1 MEKKKYNTKQF
12 YSMINNL
19 FPKTNLQY
27 TYINTFILCLFF
39 TFIHKYL
46 DQTLPSL
53 YKSIEKD
60 FNIDV
65 KTLYYMNT
73 IYKLAYSGSNFFF
86 AIFFDFSFKKILCF
100 KHNENS
106 ANLAKSPNQS
116 NNDHS
121 GKIQYEVN
129 FNNENEFKDI
139 GKLNNDGK
147 KGKQKGEKNNKSKY
161 ENEKIFN
168 NNKSYVN
175 SFSLQDE
182 ITISEYEYT
191 LNVLFISLI
200 IYIIVI
206 FGITI
211 SNNYMYIFFFLFIMG
226 MNNSCIY
233 ILIQKIYT
241 NNVFSEN
248 RSTIYGFLHFFTSI
262 SHMLSIFINTNLS
275 NKLYFG
281 FKGWRLC
288 YFIILLFPFLVSIF
302 LFKLIKNNNLKKEAI
317 QNRNLSFMAPL
328 EKLTDMDSL
337 NYKQNFKRKNKH
349 SNGKENEIN
358 EERVLLLTGNEQPW
372 NTSSK
377 MNMQIKNLENIGE
390 YNITEMVRP
399 CNDEVKGTITNIS
412 KNEIN
417 NKSIK
422 NRISENT
429 SDDNHS
435 ISIFQKNEHDSL
447 ISKEKKKKKI
457 IYEFAYL
464 YEIKYVLKNY
474 SFWIIISMGML
485 NGIPKH
491 VLSLMIYFFQYCNI
505 SDFKSG
511 FIISVSWLC
520 ASIVSPFIGI
530 ISDYIYKLNKDIN
543 RQLIGMC
550 THFLRIILMFIM
562 FFFVP
567 KEPESFIYFIIIS
580 LFMGILSGWVNIGAH
595 KPILIE
601 IVKQKHTAFVMSLMS
616 AFENIGSSILG
627 TILLD
632 FFLNKYN
639 YIDKRKVN
647 YITPY
652 INKHNVNILSHILLI
667 MTCVPWLISFGLLYI
682 LKYTYKKDKI
692 YNNII

>member
-1 MEKKKYNTKQF
+1 MGKKKYNVKQIL
-12 YSMINNL
+12 SMVNNL

-73 IYKLAYSGSNFFF
+73 IYKLAYSASNFFF
-86 AIFFDFSFKKILCF
+86 AIFFDYSFKKILSS
-100 KHNENS
+100 KYDENS
-106 ANLAKSPNQS
+106 ANLAKNTNQNKNGCS
-116 NNDHS
+116 DP
-121 GKIQYEVN
+121 IQYEVN
-129 FNNENEFKDI
+129 FNNENEFKDVE
-139 GKLNNDGK
+139 KLSSDKIKDNETKHG
-147 KGKQKGEKNNKSKY
+147 
-161 ENEKIFN
+161 NEKIFN
-168 NNKSYVN
+168 SNKLYGN

-211 SNNYMYIFFFLFIMG
+211 SNNYMYVFFFLFIMG

-262 SHMLSIFINTNLS
+262 SHMLSVFINTNLS

-288 YFIILLFPFLVSIF
+288 YFIILLFPFLVSLF
-302 LFKLIKNNNLKKEAI
+302 LFKSIKNNKLKKKTI
-317 QNRNLSFMAPL
+317 HNRDTSFMTPL
-328 EKLTDMDSL
+328 ENLTNMD
-337 NYKQNFKRKNKH
+337 NQNGKQNIKRKNKVI
-349 SNGKENEIN
+349 SGKENGSN
-358 EERVLLLTGNEQPW
+358 EEKHHLLTEITNPYSD
-372 NTSSK
+372 NNNKNKTS
-377 MNMQIKNLENIGE
+377 ENI
-390 YNITEMVRP
+390 N
-399 CNDEVKGTITNIS
+399 
-412 KNEIN
+412 
-417 NKSIK
+417 
-422 NRISENT
+422 
-429 SDDNHS
+429 DNHS
-435 ISIFQKNEHDSL
+435 ISIFQKNEDANL
-447 ISKEKKKKKI
+447 VSKEEKKNEF

-474 SFWIIISMGML
+474 SFWIIIFMGML

-511 FIISVSWLC
+511 FIISISWMC

-550 THFLRIILMFIM
+550 THFIRIILMFIM
-562 FFFVP
+562 FFFIP
-567 KEPESFIYFIIIS
+567 KEPESFIYFVIIS
-580 LFMGILSGWVNIGAH
+580 LFMGMLSGWVNIGAH
-595 KPILIE
+595 KPILID

-627 TILLD
+627 TILLN

-639 YIDKRKVN
+639 YIDKRKISH
-647 YITPY
+647 ITPD
-652 INKHNVNILSHILLI
+652 INKHNVNILSHVLLI
-667 MTCVPWLISFGLLYI
+667 MTCFPWFISFCLLHI
-682 LKYTYKKDKI
+682 LKYTYKKDKV

>member
-1 MEKKKYNTKQF
+1 MYNKKCVNKMEKTKYNGNKIF
-12 YSMINNL
+12 SMVNNL

-60 FNIDV
+60 FNTDV

-73 IYKLAYSGSNFFF
+73 IYRLAYSASNFFF
-86 AIFFDFSFKKILCF
+86 AIFFDFSFKKILSS
-100 KHNENS
+100 KYDENGAS
-106 ANLAKSPNQS
+106 LTKSKNQ
-116 NNDHS
+116 NKNYYNDP
-121 GKIQYEVN
+121 IQYEVN
-129 FNNENEFKDI
+129 FNNENEFKDVE
-139 GKLNNDGK
+139 KLSSDK
-147 KGKQKGEKNNKSKY
+147 KRDIETKY
-161 ENEKIFN
+161 GNEKTFN
-168 NNKSYVN
+168 SNKSYGN
-175 SFSLQDE
+175 PSSLQDE

-211 SNNYMYIFFFLFIMG
+211 SNNYMYVFFLLFIMG

-241 NNVFSEN
+241 NNVFSEH

-262 SHMLSIFINTNLS
+262 SHMLSVFINTNLS

-302 LFKLIKNNNLKKEAI
+302 LFKLIKNNNIKKKAVQNRETSIMTPLKNFTNMDI
-317 QNRNLSFMAPL
+317 QN
-328 EKLTDMDSL
+328 D
-337 NYKQNFKRKNKH
+337 KQNIKRKNKIL
-349 SNGKENEIN
+349 SGKENGSK
-358 EERVLLLTGNEQPW
+358 EEKLLLLTEIAN
-372 NTSSK
+372 
-377 MNMQIKNLENIGE
+377 
-390 YNITEMVRP
+390 P
-399 CNDEVKGTITNIS
+399 CSDNN
-412 KNEIN
+412 NN
-417 NKSIK
+417 NKNIASDNI
-422 NRISENT
+422 
-429 SDDNHS
+429 DDNDS
-435 ISIFQKNEHDSL
+435 ISIFQKNEYANL
-447 ISKEKKKKKI
+447 VPKEKKKKNEF

-474 SFWIIISMGML
+474 SFWIIIFMGML

-505 SDFKSG
+505 SDFRSG
-511 FIISVSWLC
+511 FIISISWLC

-530 ISDYIYKLNKDIN
+530 ISDYIYRLNKDIN

-550 THFLRIILMFIM
+550 THFIRIILMFIM
-562 FFFVP
+562 FFFIP
-567 KEPESFIYFIIIS
+567 KEPESFIYFVIIS
-580 LFMGILSGWVNIGAH
+580 LFMGMLSGWVNIGAH
-595 KPILIE
+595 KPILID

-632 FFLNKYN
+632 FFLSKYN
-639 YIDKRKVN
+639 YIDKRKISN
-647 YITPY
+647 ITPD
-652 INKHNVNILSHILLI
+652 INEHNVNILSHVLLI
-667 MTCVPWLISFGLLYI
+667 MTCFPWIISFCLLHI
-682 LKYTYKKDKI
+682 LKYTYKKDKV

>member
-1 MEKKKYNTKQF
+1 MEKKKYNVKQIL
-12 YSMINNL
+12 SMVNNL

-73 IYKLAYSGSNFFF
+73 IYKLAYSASNFFF
-86 AIFFDFSFKKILCF
+86 AIFFDFSFKKIISS
-100 KHNENS
+100 KYDENS
-106 ANLAKSPNQS
+106 ANLAKSPNQNKNGCS
-116 NNDHS
+116 DP
-121 GKIQYEVN
+121 IQYEVN
-129 FNNENEFKDI
+129 FNNENEFKDVE
-139 GKLNNDGK
+139 KLSSDK
-147 KGKQKGEKNNKSKY
+147 KKDNETKCG
-161 ENEKIFN
+161 NEKIFN
-168 NNKSYVN
+168 SNKLYGN

-211 SNNYMYIFFFLFIMG
+211 SNNYMYVFLFLFIMG

-262 SHMLSIFINTNLS
+262 SHMLSVFINTNLS

-302 LFKLIKNNNLKKEAI
+302 LFKLIKNNKLKKKAI
-317 QNRNLSFMAPL
+317 PNRDTSFMTPL
-328 EKLTDMDSL
+328 EKLTNMD
-337 NYKQNFKRKNKH
+337 NQNGKQNIKRKNKII
-349 SNGKENEIN
+349 SGKENGSK
-358 EERVLLLTGNEQPW
+358 EEKRLLLTEIENPCSD
-372 NTSSK
+372 NNNKNKTS
-377 MNMQIKNLENIGE
+377 ENI
-390 YNITEMVRP
+390 N
-399 CNDEVKGTITNIS
+399 
-412 KNEIN
+412 
-417 NKSIK
+417 
-422 NRISENT
+422 
-429 SDDNHS
+429 DNHS
-435 ISIFQKNEHDSL
+435 ISIFQKNEDANL
-447 ISKEKKKKKI
+447 VSKEEKKNEF

-474 SFWIIISMGML
+474 SFWIIIFMGML

-511 FIISVSWLC
+511 FIISISWMC

-550 THFLRIILMFIM
+550 THFIRIILMFIM
-562 FFFVP
+562 FFFIP
-567 KEPESFIYFIIIS
+567 KEPESFIYFVIIS
-580 LFMGILSGWVNIGAH
+580 LFMGMLSGWINIGAH
-595 KPILIE
+595 KPILID

-627 TILLD
+627 TILLNL
-632 FFLNKYN
+632 FLNKYN
-639 YIDKRKVN
+639 YIDKRKISH
-647 YITPY
+647 ITPE
-652 INKHNVNILSHILLI
+652 INKHNVDILSHVLLI
-667 MTCVPWLISFGLLYI
+667 MTCFPWLISFCLLHI
-682 LKYTYKKDKI
+682 LKYTYKKDKV